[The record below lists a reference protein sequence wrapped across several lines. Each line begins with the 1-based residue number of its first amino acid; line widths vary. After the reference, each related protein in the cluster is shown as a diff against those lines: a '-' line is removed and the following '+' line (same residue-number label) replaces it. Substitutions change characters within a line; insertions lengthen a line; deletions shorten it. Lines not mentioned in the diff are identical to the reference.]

1 MQTATRDG
9 VGWKTN
15 ACTVTASFVI
25 PKLVLRKP
33 SIRMVYAGSIVRSR
47 LHMHCYRRSERA
59 PRRWSSPACENRGSC
74 SSAMMAAAAVPPPS
88 VGAAKAHP

>member
-15 ACTVTASFVI
+15 ACTVTASFVT

-47 LHMHCYRRSERA
+47 LHMHCYRRTVAKELRA
-59 PRRWSSPACENRGSC
+59 A
-74 SSAMMAAAAVPPPS
+74 
-88 VGAAKAHP
+88 GAALPVKIEGLALQP